1 MVTRVSC
8 SAAFWWRVHLTLVIV
23 IIILQYHLIRLNVLF
38 LFGWRVY
45 GGSAW
50 FSSKF
55 IFFSFTSF
63 PSLSPLN
70 YMLTMQKIISDLQF
84 IFYFDSV
91 ALLLFVIILSTLIIF
106 NFILF
111 YFQFNLWSF
120 NYYFLNLLLIILIA
134 IYFFNHFLNWFV
146 FFFQFHH

>member
-1 MVTRVSC
+1 MVTRVSR

-23 IIILQYHLIRLNVLF
+23 IIILPHHLIRLNVLF

-50 FSSKF
+50 FGSKF

-63 PSLSPLN
+63 PSLSPSN
-70 YMLTMQKIISDLQF
+70 CMLTMQKIISDLQF

-91 ALLLFVIILSTLIIF
+91 ALLLFAIILFTLIIF
-106 NFILF
+106 N
-111 YFQFNLWSF
+111 
-120 NYYFLNLLLIILIA
+120 LI
-134 IYFFNHFLNWFV
+134 FFSI
-146 FFFQFHH
+146 